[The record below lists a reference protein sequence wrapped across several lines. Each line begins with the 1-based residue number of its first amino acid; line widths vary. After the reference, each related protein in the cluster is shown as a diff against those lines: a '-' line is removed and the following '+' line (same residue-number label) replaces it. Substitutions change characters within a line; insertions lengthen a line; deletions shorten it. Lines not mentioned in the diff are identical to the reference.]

1 MKEKTRTKN
10 SMINVIFSFILQFSK
25 ILLVF
30 INRIVFVKILGAS
43 VLGIN
48 GLFSNVLGILSLADI
63 GITTAMMYSLYKP
76 LAIEDSKAINKY
88 MNYFKKIYNY
98 IAIVIFLV
106 GIALIPF
113 LKFIVNLP
121 ADINS
126 IYLYYIL
133 LLINTVMSYLFVYQ
147 TTLIIADQ
155 KQYMIDKLEIL
166 SQYILFVVQL
176 VILIILK
183 SFTFYLISNIVV
195 TLLFNLLKVKKVKK
209 EYPFLKDN
217 PENETLTKN
226 EKNVIFDNIK
236 SLFIY
241 KLGSVIFNNTDNI
254 LISIFVGTI
263 TVGYYSNYLTII
275 SSIVTLLTMIFTSIK
290 ASLGNYIVEK
300 DKDQQLKMFYLLD
313 TINFWMI
320 GYCSICFLNLTQDFI
335 NLCFG
340 REYVL
345 SFCVLVVVIINFYT
359 ANIKQVIWAF
369 RETSGLFKRTKYIS
383 IVTSILNIIFS
394 IILGKLYGLIGIIG
408 ATIISRM
415 LYSWW
420 KEPLIVFREYFN
432 TSPKKYFIIYMYR
445 VIIII
450 IIGIIS
456 NYITNL
462 FSYSNLYISIVSKF
476 FISSMIITLLL
487 GIIYRKN
494 SAVLF
499 FLNKL
504 KGRKNG

>member
-1 MKEKTRTKN
+1 MKENTRTKN

-30 INRIVFVKILGAS
+30 INRVVFVKILGAS

-48 GLFSNVLGILSLADI
+48 GLFSNVLGILSLADM

-76 LAIEDSKAINKY
+76 LADNDSKSINKY

-98 IAIVIFLV
+98 IAIVIFIV

-121 ADINS
+121 EDIDN
-126 IYLYYIL
+126 IYLYYII

-155 KQYMIDKLEIL
+155 KQYIIDKIEII
-166 SQYILFVVQL
+166 SQYMLFVVQL
-176 VILIILK
+176 AILIIFK
-183 SFTFYLISNIVV
+183 NFTLYLLSNVII
-195 TLLFNLLKVKKVKK
+195 TLLFNLLKVRKVKK
-209 EYPFLKDN
+209 EYPFLKEKQ
-217 PENETLTKN
+217 ENETLTKS
-226 EKNVIFDNIK
+226 EKNKIFDNIK

-241 KLGSVIFNNTDNI
+241 KLGSVILSNTDNI

-290 ASLGNYIVEK
+290 ASLGNFIVEK
-300 DKDQQLKMFYLLD
+300 DKKQQLKMFYLLD
-313 TINFWMI
+313 TMNFWMI

-340 REYVL
+340 KEYLL
-345 SFCVLVVVIINFYT
+345 SFAVLIIAILNFYT

-369 RETSGLFKRTKYIS
+369 RETSGLFKKTKYIN
-383 IVTSILNIIFS
+383 IVTSVLNIIFS
-394 IILGKLYGLIGIIG
+394 IILGKLYGLVGIIG
-408 ATIISRM
+408 ATILSRM

-420 KEPLIVFREYFN
+420 KEPLILFKDYFN
-432 TSPKKYFIIYMYR
+432 TSPKKYYFTYLYR

-456 NYITNL
+456 NCTVNL
-462 FSYSNLYISIVSKF
+462 IDYSNLYISIIIKF
-476 FISSMIITLLL
+476 LISTIITGLLL
-487 GIIYRKN
+487 CIIYRKSN
-494 SAVLF
+494 ALLF
-499 FLNKL
+499 FINKL
-504 KGRKNG
+504 KGRRNE